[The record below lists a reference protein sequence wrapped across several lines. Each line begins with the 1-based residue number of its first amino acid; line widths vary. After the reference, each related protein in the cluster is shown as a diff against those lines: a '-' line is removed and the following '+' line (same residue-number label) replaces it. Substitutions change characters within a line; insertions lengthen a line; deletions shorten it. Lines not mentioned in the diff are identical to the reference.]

1 MKPLVFSAF
10 AALVLGSAGVNAHSD
25 SGRKQPAPAS
35 GASADAG
42 NASTPFGRPGNPR
55 AVGRTV
61 TIRMSDA
68 MRFTPDSVTVKRG
81 ETIRFVVRNEGKV
94 LHEMVLG
101 DDEGLKA
108 HAALMRKFPEME
120 HDEPYMVHVSPGKTG
135 EMIWTFDKPGQIGFA
150 CLIPGHYEAGMTGK
164 VITK

>member
-1 MKPLVFSAF
+1 MKILVVPVF
-10 AALVLGSAGVNAHSD
+10 AALALLSSGAHGH
-25 SGRKQPAPAS
+25 SGTDEKARAPAS
-35 GASADAG
+35 TKTED
-42 NASTPFGRPGNPR
+42 ASTPFGRPGNPK

-68 MRFTPDSVTVKRG
+68 MRFTPDSMTVKRG
-81 ETIRFVVRNEGKV
+81 ETIRFVVKNEGKI

-101 DDEGLKA
+101 HDEGLKE

-135 EMIWTFDKPGQIGFA
+135 EMIWTFDKPGQVVFA
-150 CLIPGHYEAGMTGK
+150 CLVPGHYEAGMTGK
-164 VITK
+164 VTAK

>member
-1 MKPLVFSAF
+1 MKTSVVPVF
-10 AALVLGSAGVNAHSD
+10 AALALLSSGAHAHGGAD
-25 SGRKQPAPAS
+25 EKARAPAS
-35 GASADAG
+35 TKTEDV
-42 NASTPFGRPGNPR
+42 STPFGRPGDPKK
-55 AVGRTV
+55 VGRTV
-61 TIRMSDA
+61 TIRMSDT

-81 ETIRFVVRNEGKV
+81 ETIRFLVKNEGKI

-101 DDEGLKA
+101 NDEGLKE

-135 EMIWTFDKPGQIGFA
+135 EMIWTFDKPGQVMFA

-164 VITK
+164 VTMK

>member
-1 MKPLVFSAF
+1 MKAFVVPVF
-10 AALVLGSAGVNAHSD
+10 AALALLSSGAHAHGGAD
-25 SGRKQPAPAS
+25 EKARAPAS
-35 GASADAG
+35 TKTEDV
-42 NASTPFGRPGNPR
+42 STPFGRPGDPKK
-55 AVGRTV
+55 VGRTV
-61 TIRMSDA
+61 TIRMSDT

-81 ETIRFVVRNEGKV
+81 ETIRFVVKNEGKI

-101 DDEGLKA
+101 HDEGLKE

-135 EMIWTFDKPGQIGFA
+135 QMIWTFDKPGEVVFA

-164 VITK
+164 VTTQ

>member
-1 MKPLVFSAF
+1 MKPFVLSAF
-10 AALVLGSAGVNAHSD
+10 AALVLASPGAHAHSGTD
-25 SGRKQPAPAS
+25 EKAR
-35 GASADAG
+35 ASASTKTEDV
-42 NASTPFGRPGNPR
+42 STPFGRPGDPK
-55 AVGRTV
+55 AVGRTI

-81 ETIRFVVRNEGKV
+81 ETIRFVVRNEGKI

-101 DDEGLKA
+101 NDEGLKE
-108 HAALMRKFPEME
+108 HAALMRRFPEME

-135 EMIWTFDKPGQIGFA
+135 EMIWTFDNPGQVGFA

-164 VITK
+164 VTAK